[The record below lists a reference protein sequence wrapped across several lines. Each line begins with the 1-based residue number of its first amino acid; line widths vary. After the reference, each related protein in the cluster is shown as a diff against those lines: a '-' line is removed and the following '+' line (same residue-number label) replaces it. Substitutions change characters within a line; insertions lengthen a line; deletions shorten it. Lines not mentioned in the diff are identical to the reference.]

1 VYHKYFHAWILEY
14 KFICGIVV
22 VQLFIQG
29 GTRLTKSIQVENLV
43 KKYGDVLAVDGISFD
58 VDEGTLFAFLGPNG
72 AGKSS
77 TINAICTTAEITD
90 GKITVA
96 GYNAATQ
103 SAQVRGCIGT
113 VFQESVLD
121 DLLTVRENIET
132 RASLYGL
139 PATEIKKRIAEV
151 AEAVSIT
158 EILGRRYGQLSG
170 GQRRRADMARGLV
183 HRPKILFLDEPTT
196 GLDPQTRLR
205 VWDTVTSLQKST
217 GMTVFMT
224 THYMEEAAGADKVA
238 IIDKGRIA
246 AQGTPE
252 ELRSNYSSD
261 YLKLQ
266 PKDDKSL
273 KQALDSKGVRYEVD
287 RELVVI
293 RQSSS
298 MDALALLKAIEQYV
312 MAFEVV
318 RGNMDDVFMAV
329 TGHAIREGGD
339 Q

>member
-1 VYHKYFHAWILEY
+1 M
-14 KFICGIVV
+14 
-22 VQLFIQG
+22 
-29 GTRLTKSIQVENLV
+29 TKSIEVQGLV

-77 TINAICTTAEITD
+77 TINAICTTTEITG
-90 GKITVA
+90 GKVTVA
-96 GYNAATQ
+96 GFDSATE
-103 SAQVRGCIGT
+103 SGKVRACIGT

-121 DLLTVRENIET
+121 ELLTIRENLET
-132 RASLYGL
+132 RAALYGMS
-139 PATEIKKRIAEV
+139 AKTMKERIAEV
-151 AEAVSIT
+151 ADAVSIKD
-158 EILGRRYGQLSG
+158 ILDRRYGKLSG

-205 VWDTVTSLQKST
+205 VWDTVTSLQKKT

-252 ELRSNYSSD
+252 ELRLNYSSD
-261 YLKLQ
+261 YLKVQ
-266 PKDDKSL
+266 PKDTETL
-273 KQALDSKGVRYEVD
+273 KKALVEMGVRFEID
-287 RELVVI
+287 RELVI
-293 RQSSS
+293 IKQGSS
-298 MDALALLKAIEQYV
+298 MKALELLKKIEPHVFQ
-312 MAFEVV
+312 FEVV

-329 TGHAIREGGD
+329 TGHAIREGGES
-339 Q
+339 

>member
-1 VYHKYFHAWILEY
+1 M
-14 KFICGIVV
+14 
-22 VQLFIQG
+22 
-29 GTRLTKSIQVENLV
+29 TKSIQVQGLV

-77 TINAICTTAEITD
+77 TINAICTTTEITG
-90 GKITVA
+90 GKIKVA
-96 GYNAATQ
+96 GYDAATEG
-103 SAQVRGCIGT
+103 AKVRACIGT

-121 DLLTVRENIET
+121 DLLTIRENLFV

-139 PATEIKKRIAEV
+139 PATKISERIAEV
-151 AEAVSIT
+151 ADAVSIT
-158 EILGRRYGQLSG
+158 DILDRRYGKLSG

-205 VWDTVTSLQKST
+205 VWDTVTALQKKT

-246 AQGTPE
+246 ASGTPE
-252 ELRSNYSSD
+252 ELRVNYSSD
-261 YLKLQ
+261 YLKIQ
-266 PKDDKSL
+266 PKDADKL
-273 KQALDSKGVRYEVD
+273 QKVLADIGVQFKAN
-287 RELVVI
+287 RELIVI
-293 RQSSS
+293 RQNSSL
-298 MDALALLKAIEQYV
+298 DALALLKKIEQYV
-312 MAFEVV
+312 LEFEVV

-329 TGHAIREGGD
+329 TGHTIREGGEL
-339 Q
+339 

>member
-1 VYHKYFHAWILEY
+1 MLGAVWYNQREIIFKE
-14 KFICGIVV
+14 GP
-22 VQLFIQG
+22 
-29 GTRLTKSIQVENLV
+29 LTKSIEVKGLV

-58 VDEGTLFAFLGPNG
+58 VDEGSLFAFLGPNG

-77 TINAICTTAEITD
+77 TINAICTTTEITG

-96 GYNAATQ
+96 GYDAATEG
-103 SAQVRGCIGT
+103 AQVRACIGT

-121 DLLTVRENIET
+121 DLLTVRENLIA

-139 PATEIKKRIAEV
+139 PATKINERIAEV

-158 EILGRRYGQLSG
+158 DILDRRYGKLSG

-205 VWDTVTSLQKST
+205 VWDTVTSLQKKT

-238 IIDKGRIA
+238 IIDKGHIVA
-246 AQGTPE
+246 SGTPE
-252 ELRSNYSSD
+252 ELRLNYSSD
-261 YLKLQ
+261 YLKIQ
-266 PKDDKSL
+266 PKDAETL
-273 KQALDSKGVRYEVD
+273 KKVLTDMNIRFELD

-293 RQSSS
+293 RQNSS
-298 MDALALLKAIEQYV
+298 MDALALLKKVEAYV
-312 MAFEVV
+312 FQFEVV

-329 TGHAIREGGD
+329 TGHAIREGGEI
-339 Q
+339 

>member
-1 VYHKYFHAWILEY
+1 
-14 KFICGIVV
+14 
-22 VQLFIQG
+22 
-29 GTRLTKSIQVENLV
+29 
-43 KKYGDVLAVDGISFD
+43 
-58 VDEGTLFAFLGPNG
+58 
-72 AGKSS
+72 
-77 TINAICTTAEITD
+77 
-90 GKITVA
+90 
-96 GYNAATQ
+96 
-103 SAQVRGCIGT
+103 
-113 VFQESVLD
+113 
-121 DLLTVRENIET
+121 
-132 RASLYGL
+132 
-139 PATEIKKRIAEV
+139 
-151 AEAVSIT
+151 
-158 EILGRRYGQLSG
+158 
-170 GQRRRADMARGLV
+170 MARGLV

-224 THYMEEAAGADKVA
+224 MHYMEEAAGADKVA

-266 PKDDKSL
+266 TKDDKSL

-312 MAFEVV
+312 MAFEVGTRKYGRRV
-318 RGNMDDVFMAV
+318 HGGYWTRDTRGGRPMSSIRSLTGRNLKLFFRDRASVFFSLLSVIIIFALYALFLGDIQVENLKNGSGQVLPGAEWLVNAWIFAGILTISIV
-329 TGHAIREGGD
+329 TVSLGAYGTMVDRCSWRTD
-339 Q
+339 

>member
-1 VYHKYFHAWILEY
+1 M
-14 KFICGIVV
+14 
-22 VQLFIQG
+22 
-29 GTRLTKSIQVENLV
+29 TKSIEVRGLV

-77 TINAICTTAEITD
+77 TINAICTTTEITG
-90 GKITVA
+90 GKVMVA
-96 GYNAATQ
+96 GFNSATE
-103 SAQVRGCIGT
+103 SAKVRACIGT

-121 DLLTVRENIET
+121 ELLTVRENLEA
-132 RASLYGL
+132 RASLYGM
-139 PATEIKKRIAEV
+139 AAKTMRERIAEV

-158 EILGRRYGQLSG
+158 DILDRRYGKLSG

-196 GLDPQTRLR
+196 GLDPQTRQR
-205 VWDTVTSLQKST
+205 VWDTVTSLQKMT

-224 THYMEEAAGADKVA
+224 THYMEEAAGADQVA

-252 ELRSNYSSD
+252 ELRLKYSSD
-261 YLKLQ
+261 YLKIQ
-266 PKDDKSL
+266 PKDAEAL
-273 KQALDSKGVRYEVD
+273 KKALVGMGVRFAID
-287 RELVVI
+287 RELVI
-293 RQSSS
+293 IKQGSS
-298 MDALALLKAIEQYV
+298 MEALALLKKIEPHVFQ
-312 MAFEVV
+312 FEVV

-329 TGHAIREGGD
+329 TGHAIREGGES
-339 Q
+339 